1 MRFELTSKTL
11 VAHPL
16 PKVIF
21 ATSLKLAF
29 VVSCPGFLPTIVAHR
44 LNKYNPNIE
53 VDAEKAQDRIPGIR
67 PMEANAD
74 GNARAPAPIMVF
86 ARLETD
92 DTIVACPSG
101 ASAGDGD
108 FDRRG
113 VRRETCLER
122 GVRVDEGVAPY
133 AGG

>member
-1 MRFELTSKTL
+1 M
-11 VAHPL
+11 
-16 PKVIF
+16 
-21 ATSLKLAF
+21 
-29 VVSCPGFLPTIVAHR
+29 VAHR
-44 LNKYNPNIE
+44 LKRYNPNIDVE
-53 VDAEKAQDRIPGIR
+53 AEKAQESIPGIS

-74 GNARAPAPIMVF
+74 GKAKAPAPIMVF
-86 ARLETD
+86 AKLETD

-122 GVRVDEGVAPY
+122 GVRDDEGVAPY